1 MQIRVGGS
9 THLWTFDPCRNLCRF
24 HWQKTRQSPVA
35 VLADF
40 MTGQIRISN
49 GNKYPYVDIC
59 VHWIVECSS
68 FNSSFDIS
76 PIFAGEKLLVGGD
89 GKAEG
94 TLDHAPGFDH
104 QQTNGQ
110 WVS

>member
-1 MQIRVGGS
+1 MGAS

-59 VHWIVECSS
+59 VDLIVDCSS

-89 GKAEG
+89 SKAEG